1 MIAEQPAA
9 TSPVCLGLTPGKP
22 QLQLQFGHAS
32 SAVPGKTNEDFYGIV
47 TEHEEREAQTRGIAV
62 AIADGVSGSGGG
74 RLASE
79 TTVRS
84 LLHDFYGAPVRWNF
98 ATTIDKLLRSIN
110 DWLSAENARNPEREG
125 VVTTLTMMLFNSNNY
140 YLAHVGD
147 SRAYRR
153 RGRVMKQLTI
163 DHTWQ
168 RGDMRHVLKRAV
180 GLDTHLVVD
189 CTDGELM
196 PGDVFVMASDGVWEV
211 LGERVMREVLD
222 GGGDVQSIAD
232 ELVRRSMTNQVQYM
246 GRNDATAV
254 VVSVEK
260 SGRQA

>member
-9 TSPVCLGLTPGKP
+9 TSPVRLGLTLGKP
-22 QLQLQFGHAS
+22 QLQLRFGHAS
-32 SAVPGKTNEDFYGIV
+32 SAVSGKTNEDFYGIV
-47 TEHEEREAQTRGIAV
+47 TEHEEREARIRGVAA
-62 AIADGVSGSGGG
+62 AIADGVSGSGSG
-74 RLASE
+74 RRASE

-98 ATTIDKLLRSIN
+98 AVTIDKVLRSIN
-110 DWLSAENARNPEREG
+110 DWLSAENARNPERDG
-125 VVTTLTMMLFNSNNY
+125 VVSTLTMLLFKGNYY

-153 RGRVMKQLTI
+153 RGRMLRQLTI

-189 CTDGELM
+189 CSDGELM

-222 GGGDVQSIAD
+222 AQSDVQTIAD
-232 ELVRRSMTNQVQYM
+232 ELVRRSVTNQVRYM

-254 VVSVEK
+254 VVAVEK
-260 SGRQA
+260 SGSGV